1 MAKRRP
7 FCGQGV
13 LEHRTVRETYTYKG
27 HDLEVDQP
35 GEFCNRCD
43 EGIITGKDM
52 KASEQAFHDLRANVD
67 GLLTSGEVRRIR
79 TKLKLSQRR
88 AGEIFGGGP
97 NAFSRYERGVGP
109 CSPRRWMRCCACWTA
124 IRNCSRRSRRHGRLK
139 AFATGGLGEVAR
151 NLRVGWVGPG
161 GGRWTA
167 GQMGFSRVRASSF
180 MPA

>member
-1 MAKRRP
+1 MATRCP

-13 LEHRTVRETYTYKG
+13 LEHRTVRETYTYQG

-97 NAFSRYERGVGP
+97 NAFSRYERGVAMQP
-109 CSPRRWMRCCACWTA
+109 KAVDALLHVLDSHPKLLAEITTPRAA
-124 IRNCSRRSRRHGRLK
+124 
-139 AFATGGLGEVAR
+139 
-151 NLRVGWVGPG
+151 
-161 GGRWTA
+161 
-167 GQMGFSRVRASSF
+167 
-180 MPA
+180 